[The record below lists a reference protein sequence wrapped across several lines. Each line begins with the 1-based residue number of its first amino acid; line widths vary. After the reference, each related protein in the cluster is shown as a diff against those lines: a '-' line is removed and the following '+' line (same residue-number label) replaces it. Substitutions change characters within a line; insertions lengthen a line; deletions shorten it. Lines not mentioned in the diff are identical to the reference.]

1 MVRLFTIFMLSAL
14 SMMTAFSAMADEG
27 HGPSVGAKG
36 MAGALGVFS
45 FKPDDWKQGEM
56 TYWSDTDGVNPGAA
70 GCHVGTD
77 KDGNPNGRMFG
88 EACLSDTLLVESN
101 PGVDVVHAHSD
112 DVGHPD
118 KFDCD
123 VWCKGQGSAKG
134 ICVAAPAPPCAASAK
149 CSCE

>member
-1 MVRLFTIFMLSAL
+1 
-14 SMMTAFSAMADEG
+14 MADEG

-77 KDGNPNGRMFG
+77 KDGKPNGRMFG

-134 ICVAAPAPPCAASAK
+134 ICVAAPAPPCSASAK